1 MPIDYTQVNDIL
13 KKNEKKNV
21 EQLNEWIKIIGDEY
35 QPNSVKESY
44 DDNYSFEDEYIN
56 AWKTALQELL

>member
-1 MPIDYTQVNDIL
+1 MPIDYTQVNNIL
-13 KKNEKKNV
+13 KSDKK
-21 EQLNEWIKIIGDEY
+21 ESIDQLNEWIDVIGDEY

-44 DDNYSFEDEYIN
+44 DNYSFEDEYIN